1 MRCEPGLSTLIGG
14 MAGLVTGRFRY
25 LRIAAGQPARKP
37 LDLTTWSEAVGLLRE
52 RKA

>member
-25 LRIAAGQPARKP
+25 LRIAAGQPDRK
-37 LDLTTWSEAVGLLRE
+37 LDLTKWLEAVGLVRE